1 MYTSIALGGGGTR
14 GGLHMGALKAIQEIQ
29 GHLNFPDG
37 IYGCSV
43 GALFAVALAFHVP
56 LEIIEKIYN
65 ESFSLDTMFP
75 RLSLNQLQTM
85 MDRKGLFRIQPV
97 IDIIFKVFKDYGFD
111 LDGKRIQDAPQ
122 KLYLLTSN
130 LTSGKRNLLTGNISI
145 YDALCCS
152 CCIPLVF
159 EPIVLYNQVQ
169 VDGGVFTR
177 CIQNVVP
184 SGTLVI
190 HISGTGGKVNPDS
203 SLGQILFCCYGG
215 HRSQY
220 QGDHIIRL
228 QNNTVNILSNITT
241 QQKQQMVKEGYIQT
255 KEFLTKLVIPSA
267 VRLP

>member
-1 MYTSIALGGGGTR
+1 MGT
-14 GGLHMGALKAIQEIQ
+14 LKALQEFQ

-43 GALFAVALAFHVP
+43 GSIFAIALAFHVP
-56 LEIIEKIYN
+56 LDIMEKIYD
-65 ESFSLDTMFP
+65 ESFSLDTIFP
-75 RLSLNQLQTM
+75 SLSLNQLQTM
-85 MDRKGLFRIQPV
+85 VDRKGLFRIQDSINKV
-97 IDIIFKVFKDYGFD
+97 MDAFKLYGYDIRNK
-111 LDGKRIQDAPQ
+111 LLSDAPQ
-122 KLYLLTSN
+122 KVYLLSSN
-130 LTSGKRNLLTGNISI
+130 LTTGKRNLLTGNIPI

-159 EPIVLYNQVQ
+159 EPMVLYNQIQ

-177 CIQNVVP
+177 CIQSVVP

-228 QNNTVNILSNITT
+228 QNNTVNILSNITA
-241 QQKQQMVKEGYIQT
+241 QQKQQMVHDGYTQT
-255 KEFLTKLVIPSA
+255 KEFLTKSVISSA